1 MKNILLILTLLVP
14 YLIYAQGADC
24 ASMDPICTD
33 VGATFTANTGTT
45 SEAGNDYGCL
55 VTQPNPSWYY
65 FEVATNGNIDMSL
78 TAASD
83 IDFIIWGPFANLA
96 AAQANCGS
104 LSAAQTVDCSF
115 SSTNAETPSI
125 PTAVAGE
132 VYIMLI
138 TNYASV
144 VQNVTLTQTG
154 GTGSTDC
161 NIVNN
166 PPCFMNF
173 FEANISACD
182 ALTDTYDV
190 TGQIDFDDPPA
201 TGDLIVVDCN
211 GNQTVVASAPFA
223 VNGSGA
229 GSYNYTLTGSN
240 ANGAACDVTAYF
252 SADPTCTMNITYT
265 APICLCSFT
274 YMAINQGA
282 CDPVTNTFDVS
293 GSVEFQSPP
302 TTGTLTFTD
311 CEGNTDTYFAPF
323 TSPQT
328 YTLPGITP
336 NGTASCVVTAVF
348 SADPGCNM
356 TSLPFTDPANCTC
369 PVDIGTFTETTT
381 GNTNSQYELC
391 FGDSF
396 SWVPNGDFIP
406 HDDLGAAVGTPY
418 DPGIEILLFDCP
430 PTVQPPAG
438 LGADPCLLGLISN
451 GTGAGGW
458 TVTNTTGDGLTFWY
472 APVSMYNWQTNIYGI
487 VYSGDVCYDIGFA
500 YPLTFLE
507 EIIAT
512 TVEDCFTGTAT
523 TTISGGTPALDGS
536 NFNIVPGTLVPANAN
551 FVNTT
556 TGNFGDIVIDG
567 LVDGDVYS
575 FDVVD
580 DHDCPITVSGTFQ
593 GLEDAS
599 FTYDFKYCQDDAD
612 PLPVITGVPG
622 GTFTATPAGLS
633 INGFNGLIDLSASTP
648 GTYTIQYESPAFT
661 CWGTETFTLTINPQP
676 IVIATEDSPIC
687 DDGVSTITLNET
699 GGEATEW
706 AWTTN
711 GGATFDF
718 DTLQSPTV
726 SGAVNGETF
735 TVTAIDINTGCIN
748 TDQVSVIVNPLDDPA
763 FTLTDFCIGSAN
775 SATVTGTTGG
785 TFTFAPDLLD
795 GAAVNGATGEITNE
809 VAGTTYTIQYLTAG
823 TCPDSSTQTVTVNG
837 LPTILTA
844 DVTVCL
850 GGNVNITASGA
861 TTYSWSPG
869 TYLNTTVGAT
879 VTSTPLADI
888 SYTITGTDANG
899 CQNTAIANVTVS
911 GNAPINAGPDVTI
924 CNGDNTTL
932 TATGGISYTWDQTL
946 GNGNN
951 FVVSPAANTTYTVI
965 GIDANG
971 CSGTDQMIVTV
982 NPVPTV
988 NPIADQTLCAGTAT
1002 TAVNFTGAVAG
1013 TTYDWVNNTPAIGLA
1028 AAGTGNIAGFVGV
1041 NAGATPLVA
1050 TITVTP
1056 SLNGCIGATETFTI
1070 TINPTPTVDPIA
1082 DQTVCN
1088 GTATAN
1094 VVFTGAVGGTTYNWA
1109 NTNGGIGLP
1118 AGGAGNIGPFVGTN
1132 AGAAPISGT
1141 ITVTPTINGCV
1152 GSPEVFTITVNPSPV
1167 VNPIPDETLCNGAPT
1182 TAVNFTSTTAGTT
1195 FAWSNNTTSI
1205 GLGAS
1210 GNGNIPSFNATN
1222 AGATSTTATIT
1233 VTPTANG
1240 CLGTAINFTITVDP
1254 TPTVNAVADQTICSG
1269 EPTTAVNFSGNVAG
1283 TIYNWV
1289 NTNPAIG
1296 LGAGAAGNIPT
1307 FNGTNAGAA
1316 PISGT
1321 ITVTPTANGCVGTPT
1336 DFVITVNP
1344 LPTATISGTTSVCE
1358 NDAQPTITFTGA
1370 NGTAPYTFTYN
1381 INGTLQPAVVSVGN
1395 TATVLVPT
1403 TPPGTYNYNLVD
1415 VTDASGTACSQAQ
1428 AGTATITV
1436 NPNPVPVITGTATYC
1451 TGTSATLGTSTPFA
1465 GYLWSTGAV
1474 TPNVNV
1480 TIADNPITVTVTNA
1494 FGCSGTSAPFNV
1506 LENTVI
1512 VYTSNIEIC
1521 QGQSV
1526 MIHGVSQSTAGVYDQ
1541 NFILGT
1547 GCDSTSSVTLIVN
1560 PLPIMD
1566 AGLDQ
1571 VECEGTNITLN
1582 GVGAPTIA
1590 WAPAVVNG
1598 TPFIQP
1604 VGTVTYTVTGTDANG
1619 CQNTDQVDVT
1629 INPTPDVDPIANQV
1643 LCNNTATAA
1652 VNFTGSIVGTTYN
1665 WTNNDPSIGL
1675 AASGNGNIAS
1685 FNAVNNGTAPVVA
1698 TISVTPTANGC
1709 PGTPVDFTITVNPTP
1724 VVDAILDQTICN
1736 NTLSTAVNPTST
1748 TAGTTFAWTNTNT
1761 GIGLGANGNGAIAAF
1776 NGTNAGAAAI
1786 TGTISVTPTANGC
1799 VGTPVDFIITV
1810 NPSPTVD
1817 PIVDQTIC
1825 NNTNTAA
1832 VNFTSTTA
1840 GSTFAWAN
1848 SNANIGLASNGNGN
1862 IASFLGTNA
1871 GTTAITGTIT
1881 VTPTANG
1888 CVGADETFTITI
1900 DPSPTVDPIADQTLC
1915 NNTASNAVNFTSPSA
1930 GTTFDWVNSN
1940 PAIGLGAAGAGNI
1953 ATFNGTNAGTAS
1965 VSGTIT
1971 VTPTANGCVGTD
1983 ETFVIT
1989 IDPSPVVDL
1998 IADQVLCENIA
2009 TNAVNFSS
2017 ATLGTAFAWS
2027 NDTPTIGLG
2036 AAGNGDILP
2045 FNAIN
2050 GGVNPVIATITIT
2063 PTANGC
2069 VGPDQSFT
2077 ITINPAPNVDPIADD
2092 VLCANEAT
2100 AGVVFTSSSAGTA
2113 FDWTNS
2119 LTSIGLG
2126 AAGAG
2131 DITSFTG
2138 LNGSATPSVAT
2149 ITVTPSLGGCVGNTE
2164 TFTITVNPLPTVFA
2178 GNDFTVCEGDQA
2190 VLTASGAL
2198 VYVWTA
2204 PVIDGLAFTPLVT
2217 GDYFVTG
2224 TDANGCVGTDDVN
2237 IIVEPLPIVSFTA
2250 DVTSGCA
2257 PLEVTFTNTSAGNL
2271 TDCIWTFGN
2280 GSGGNDCG
2288 SITTTYQNG
2297 GTYDVSLTTT
2307 SANGCTST
2315 VTYTDYIY
2323 VEDAPNAAFTPSSS
2337 VVSVF
2342 NSEILFD
2349 NTSTGAVSY
2358 VWDFGDGSPTT
2369 TQENPLHDF
2378 PNEGQGTYLV
2388 ELIAFSS
2395 LGCSDTAWRSIVVN
2409 EELIFYVPNTFTP
2422 DSDDFN
2428 ETFNAIFTTGYDPYD
2443 FNLFI
2448 FNRWGEVIWESHDD
2462 TVGWDATY
2470 GTDGRDVQDGTYTWK
2485 IDFKTTQTDER
2496 ILVVGHVNV
2505 LR

>member
-1 MKNILLILTLLVP
+1 MKNILLILTLLAP

-55 VTQPNPSWYY
+55 ITQPNPSWYY

-115 SSTNAETPSI
+115 SGTNNETPSI
-125 PTAVAGE
+125 PAAVAGE

-138 TNYASV
+138 TNYAAV
-144 VQNVTLTQTG
+144 VQDITLTQTG

-166 PPCFMNF
+166 PPCFMNY

-201 TGDLIVVDCN
+201 LGDLIVVDCN
-211 GNQTVVASAPFA
+211 GNQTIVASAPFA

-240 ANGAACDVTAYF
+240 ANGAPCDVTAYF

-274 YMAINQGA
+274 YMTINQGP

-293 GSVEFQSPP
+293 GSVDFQSPP

-348 SADPGCNM
+348 SSDPGCNM

-369 PVDIGTFTETTT
+369 PVDIGTFTETTL

-406 HDDLGAAVGTPY
+406 HDDLGAAVGTPF

-438 LGADPCLLGLISN
+438 LGVDPCLLGLISN

-487 VYSGDVCYDIGFA
+487 IYVGDVCYDIGFA

-507 EIIAT
+507 EIIAN
-512 TVEDCFTGTAT
+512 TVEDCFAGTAT
-523 TTISGGTPALDGS
+523 TIISGGTPALDGS
-536 NFNIVPGTLVPANAN
+536 NFNIVPGTLLPANAN

-575 FDVVD
+575 YDVVD
-580 DHDCPITVSGTFQ
+580 DHNCPITITGVFQ

-599 FTYDFKYCQDDAD
+599 FAYDFKYCQDDAD

-633 INGFNGLIDLSASTP
+633 INGFTGLIDLSASTP

-711 GGATFDF
+711 GGAAFDF

-785 TFTFAPDLLD
+785 TFAFAPDLLD

-823 TCPDSSTQTVTVNG
+823 VCPDSSIQTVTVNG

-850 GGNVNITASGA
+850 GGNVNITAAGA
-861 TTYSWSPG
+861 LTYLWSPG
-869 TYLNTTVGAT
+869 TYLNTTAGAT
-879 VTSTPLADI
+879 VTSTPLANI

-924 CNGDNTTL
+924 CDGDNTTL
-932 TATGGISYTWDQTL
+932 IATGGISYTWDQTL

-951 FVVSPAANTTYTVI
+951 FVVSPTVNTTYTVI

-971 CSGTDQMIVTV
+971 CSGTDLMVITISPLPTATIGTDATVCLGDAAPTITFTGANGTAPYTFTYTINGGANTTVTSV
-982 NPVPTV
+982 GTTATVSAPTGAAGTFAYNLV
-988 NPIADQTLCAGTAT
+988 SVSENSATNCSQAQVGTAT
-1002 TAVNFTGAVAG
+1002 
-1013 TTYDWVNNTPAIGLA
+1013 
-1028 AAGTGNIAGFVGV
+1028 
-1041 NAGATPLVA
+1041 
-1050 TITVTP
+1050 
-1056 SLNGCIGATETFTI
+1056 
-1070 TINPTPTVDPIA
+1070 
-1082 DQTVCN
+1082 
-1088 GTATAN
+1088 
-1094 VVFTGAVGGTTYNWA
+1094 
-1109 NTNGGIGLP
+1109 
-1118 AGGAGNIGPFVGTN
+1118 
-1132 AGAAPISGT
+1132 
-1141 ITVTPTINGCV
+1141 
-1152 GSPEVFTITVNPSPV
+1152 
-1167 VNPIPDETLCNGAPT
+1167 
-1182 TAVNFTSTTAGTT
+1182 
-1195 FAWSNNTTSI
+1195 
-1205 GLGAS
+1205 
-1210 GNGNIPSFNATN
+1210 
-1222 AGATSTTATIT
+1222 
-1233 VTPTANG
+1233 
-1240 CLGTAINFTITVDP
+1240 
-1254 TPTVNAVADQTICSG
+1254 
-1269 EPTTAVNFSGNVAG
+1269 
-1283 TIYNWV
+1283 
-1289 NTNPAIG
+1289 
-1296 LGAGAAGNIPT
+1296 
-1307 FNGTNAGAA
+1307 
-1316 PISGT
+1316 
-1321 ITVTPTANGCVGTPT
+1321 
-1336 DFVITVNP
+1336 VIVNP
-1344 LPTATISGTTSVCE
+1344 LPTATIGTDATVCLG
-1358 NDAQPTITFTGA
+1358 DAAPTITFTGA

-1381 INGTLQPAVVSVGN
+1381 INGGANTTVTSVGNTATVAAPTGVAGTFDYNLVSVSDNSATNCSQAQVGTATVIVNPLPTATVTGTASVCENDPQPTITFTGANGVAPYTFTYNINGSIQPTIVSVGN

-1403 TPPGTYNYNLVD
+1403 TPVGTYNFNLID
-1415 VTDASGTACSQAQ
+1415 VTDASTTACSQIQ

-1436 NPNPVPVITGTATYC
+1436 NPNPVPVITGTAAYC
-1451 TGTSATLGTSTPFA
+1451 TGTFATLSTSTPFA

-1480 TIADNPITVTVTNA
+1480 TIVDNPITVTVTNA

-1506 LENTVI
+1506 LENSVI

-1521 QGQSV
+1521 QGESV
-1526 MIHGVSQSTAGVYDQ
+1526 MIHGVSQSAAGVYDQ

-1571 VECEGTNITLN
+1571 VNCEGNDITLN
-1582 GVGAPTIA
+1582 GVGAPIIV
-1590 WAPAVVNG
+1590 WSPLVNNG
-1598 TPFIQP
+1598 TPFPQA
-1604 VGTVTYTVTGTDANG
+1604 VGTVTYIVTGTDANG
-1619 CQNTDQVDVT
+1619 CQDTDDVDVT
-1629 INPTPDVDPIANQV
+1629 INPLPTATIGTDVIVCLGDVAPTITFTGANGIAPYTFTYNINGGANAIV
-1643 LCNNTATAA
+1643 VSIGNTATVTAPTGIA
-1652 VNFTGSIVGTTYN
+1652 GTFDYNLVSVSDNSATNCSQAQVATATVIVNPLPTAIIGTDVTVCLGDVAPAITFTGASGTAPYTFTYN
-1665 WTNNDPSIGL
+1665 INGGADVTVLSVGNTATV
-1675 AASGNGNIAS
+1675 AASTGTAGTFTYNLVSVEESGTNCSQLQAGSATVIVNPLPTATIGVDVTVCIGAAS
-1685 FNAVNNGTAPVVA
+1685 PIITFTGANGTAPY
-1698 TISVTPTANGC
+1698 
-1709 PGTPVDFTITVNPTP
+1709 
-1724 VVDAILDQTICN
+1724 
-1736 NTLSTAVNPTST
+1736 
-1748 TAGTTFAWTNTNT
+1748 
-1761 GIGLGANGNGAIAAF
+1761 
-1776 NGTNAGAAAI
+1776 
-1786 TGTISVTPTANGC
+1786 
-1799 VGTPVDFIITV
+1799 
-1810 NPSPTVD
+1810 
-1817 PIVDQTIC
+1817 
-1825 NNTNTAA
+1825 
-1832 VNFTSTTA
+1832 
-1840 GSTFAWAN
+1840 
-1848 SNANIGLASNGNGN
+1848 
-1862 IASFLGTNA
+1862 
-1871 GTTAITGTIT
+1871 
-1881 VTPTANG
+1881 
-1888 CVGADETFTITI
+1888 TFTY
-1900 DPSPTVDPIADQTLC
+1900 
-1915 NNTASNAVNFTSPSA
+1915 N
-1930 GTTFDWVNSN
+1930 
-1940 PAIGLGAAGAGNI
+1940 
-1953 ATFNGTNAGTAS
+1953 
-1965 VSGTIT
+1965 
-1971 VTPTANGCVGTD
+1971 
-1983 ETFVIT
+1983 
-1989 IDPSPVVDL
+1989 
-1998 IADQVLCENIA
+1998 
-2009 TNAVNFSS
+2009 
-2017 ATLGTAFAWS
+2017 
-2027 NDTPTIGLG
+2027 
-2036 AAGNGDILP
+2036 
-2045 FNAIN
+2045 IN
-2050 GGVNPVIATITIT
+2050 GGVNTTITSVGNIAAVT
-2063 PTANGC
+2063 APTGVAGVFSYDLVSVSDASAASC
-2069 VGPDQSFT
+2069 SQVQVGTATVTVSPG
-2077 ITINPAPNVDPIADD
+2077 PNVDPIADD

-2100 AGVVFTSSSAGTA
+2100 AGIVFTSSSVGTV

-2126 AAGAG
+2126 ASGSV
-2131 DITSFTG
+2131 DIASFTG
-2138 LNGSATPSVAT
+2138 LNGGATPSIAT
-2149 ITVTPSLGGCVGNTE
+2149 ITVTPSLAGCAGSPE

-2190 VLTASGAL
+2190 VLTASGAFG
-2198 VYVWTA
+2198 YVWTA
-2204 PVIDGLAFTPLVT
+2204 PIIDGLAFIPLVT

-2224 TDANGCVGTDDVN
+2224 TDANGCIGTDDVN

-2257 PLEVTFTNTSAGNL
+2257 PLEVTFTNTSAGSL

-2280 GSGGNDCG
+2280 GSGGSDCG

-2323 VEDAPNAAFTPSSS
+2323 VEDAPDAAFTPSSS

-2349 NTSTGAVSY
+2349 NTSTGAVNY

-2388 ELIAFSS
+2388 ELIAYSS
-2395 LGCSDTAWRSIVVN
+2395 LGCPDTTWRSIVVN

-2428 ETFNAIFTTGYDPYD
+2428 ETFNAIFTTGYDPFD

-2448 FNRWGEVIWESHDD
+2448 FNRWGEVIWESHDV
-2462 TVGWDATY
+2462 TIGWDATY

-2496 ILVVGHVNV
+2496 IMVIGHVNV

>member
-45 SEAGNDYGCL
+45 SEVGNDYGCL
-55 VTQPNPSWYY
+55 LTQPNPSWYY

-115 SSTNAETPSI
+115 SGTNNETPSI

-201 TGDLIVVDCN
+201 TGDLIVADCN

-229 GSYNYTLTGSN
+229 GSYNYTLNGSN
-240 ANGAACDVTAYF
+240 ANGAPCDVIAYF

-265 APICLCSFT
+265 APICLCAFT

-282 CDPVTNTFDVS
+282 CDPITNTFDVS

-356 TSLPFTDPANCTC
+356 TSLPFADPANCTC
-369 PVDIGTFTETTT
+369 PVDIGTFTETTL

-438 LGADPCLLGLISN
+438 LGADPCLLGLVSN

-458 TVTNTTGDGLTFWY
+458 TVTNTAGDGLTFWY

-551 FVNTT
+551 FVNTI

-580 DHDCPITVSGTFQ
+580 DHDCPITITGVFQ

-633 INGFNGLIDLSASTP
+633 INGFNGLIDLSNSTP

-735 TVTAIDINTGCIN
+735 TVTAININTGCIN
-748 TDQVSVIVNPLDDPA
+748 TDQVSVIVNPLDNPA

-809 VAGTTYTIQYLTAG
+809 VAGTTYTIQYLNAG
-823 TCPDSSTQTVTVNG
+823 ACPDSSTQTVTVNG

-850 GGNVNITASGA
+850 GGNVNVTASGA

-869 TYLNTTVGAT
+869 TYLNTTAGAT
-879 VTSTPLADI
+879 VTSSPLANI
-888 SYTITGTDANG
+888 TYTITGTDANG

-951 FVVSPAANTTYTVI
+951 FVVSPTVNTTYTVI

-971 CSGTDQMIVTV
+971 CSGTDLMVVT
-982 NPVPTV
+982 
-988 NPIADQTLCAGTAT
+988 
-1002 TAVNFTGAVAG
+1002 
-1013 TTYDWVNNTPAIGLA
+1013 
-1028 AAGTGNIAGFVGV
+1028 
-1041 NAGATPLVA
+1041 
-1050 TITVTP
+1050 
-1056 SLNGCIGATETFTI
+1056 
-1070 TINPTPTVDPIA
+1070 
-1082 DQTVCN
+1082 
-1088 GTATAN
+1088 
-1094 VVFTGAVGGTTYNWA
+1094 
-1109 NTNGGIGLP
+1109 
-1118 AGGAGNIGPFVGTN
+1118 
-1132 AGAAPISGT
+1132 IS
-1141 ITVTPTINGCV
+1141 
-1152 GSPEVFTITVNPSPV
+1152 
-1167 VNPIPDETLCNGAPT
+1167 
-1182 TAVNFTSTTAGTT
+1182 
-1195 FAWSNNTTSI
+1195 
-1205 GLGAS
+1205 
-1210 GNGNIPSFNATN
+1210 
-1222 AGATSTTATIT
+1222 
-1233 VTPTANG
+1233 
-1240 CLGTAINFTITVDP
+1240 
-1254 TPTVNAVADQTICSG
+1254 
-1269 EPTTAVNFSGNVAG
+1269 
-1283 TIYNWV
+1283 
-1289 NTNPAIG
+1289 
-1296 LGAGAAGNIPT
+1296 
-1307 FNGTNAGAA
+1307 
-1316 PISGT
+1316 
-1321 ITVTPTANGCVGTPT
+1321 
-1336 DFVITVNP
+1336 P
-1344 LPTATISGTTSVCE
+1344 LPTATIGMDATVCLG
-1358 NDAQPTITFTGA
+1358 DVAPTITFTGA

-1381 INGTLQPAVVSVGN
+1381 INGGANTAVTSVGTNAAVSAPTGAAGTFVYNLVSVSDNSATSCSQAQVGIATIIVNPLPTATIGTDVTLCLGDVAPTITFTGANGTAPYTFTYNINGGANSTVISVGN
-1395 TATVLVPT
+1395 TATVIAPT
-1403 TPPGTYNYNLVD
+1403 GAIGTFNYNLVS
-1415 VTDASGTACSQAQ
+1415 VEESGTNCSQAQ
-1428 AGTATITV
+1428 AGTA
-1436 NPNPVPVITGTATYC
+1436 
-1451 TGTSATLGTSTPFA
+1451 
-1465 GYLWSTGAV
+1465 
-1474 TPNVNV
+1474 
-1480 TIADNPITVTVTNA
+1480 
-1494 FGCSGTSAPFNV
+1494 
-1506 LENTVI
+1506 
-1512 VYTSNIEIC
+1512 
-1521 QGQSV
+1521 SV
-1526 MIHGVSQSTAGVYDQ
+1526 
-1541 NFILGT
+1541 
-1547 GCDSTSSVTLIVN
+1547 IVN
-1560 PLPIMD
+1560 PLP
-1566 AGLDQ
+1566 
-1571 VECEGTNITLN
+1571 
-1582 GVGAPTIA
+1582 
-1590 WAPAVVNG
+1590 
-1598 TPFIQP
+1598 
-1604 VGTVTYTVTGTDANG
+1604 
-1619 CQNTDQVDVT
+1619 
-1629 INPTPDVDPIANQV
+1629 
-1643 LCNNTATAA
+1643 TATIGVDATVCIGAA
-1652 VNFTGSIVGTTYN
+1652 SPIITFTG
-1665 WTNNDPSIGL
+1665 
-1675 AASGNGNIAS
+1675 A
-1685 FNAVNNGTAPVVA
+1685 NGTAPY
-1698 TISVTPTANGC
+1698 TFTYNING
-1709 PGTPVDFTITVNPTP
+1709 
-1724 VVDAILDQTICN
+1724 
-1736 NTLSTAVNPTST
+1736 
-1748 TAGTTFAWTNTNT
+1748 
-1761 GIGLGANGNGAIAAF
+1761 GAN
-1776 NGTNAGAAAI
+1776 
-1786 TGTISVTPTANGC
+1786 
-1799 VGTPVDFIITV
+1799 
-1810 NPSPTVD
+1810 
-1817 PIVDQTIC
+1817 
-1825 NNTNTAA
+1825 
-1832 VNFTSTTA
+1832 
-1840 GSTFAWAN
+1840 
-1848 SNANIGLASNGNGN
+1848 
-1862 IASFLGTNA
+1862 
-1871 GTTAITGTIT
+1871 IT
-1881 VTPTANG
+1881 VTALAN
-1888 CVGADETFTITI
+1888 VFAAPVT
-1900 DPSPTVDPIADQTLC
+1900 TV
-1915 NNTASNAVNFTSPSA
+1915 VA
-1930 GTTFDWVNSN
+1930 GTYV
-1940 PAIGLGAAGAGNI
+1940 
-1953 ATFNGTNAGTAS
+1953 FNLVSVSDAS
-1965 VSGTIT
+1965 VSSCSQ
-1971 VTPTANGCVGTD
+1971 AQVGTA
-1983 ETFVIT
+1983 TVI
-1989 IDPSPVVDL
+1989 
-1998 IADQVLCENIA
+1998 
-2009 TNAVNFSS
+2009 
-2017 ATLGTAFAWS
+2017 
-2027 NDTPTIGLG
+2027 
-2036 AAGNGDILP
+2036 
-2045 FNAIN
+2045 
-2050 GGVNPVIATITIT
+2050 IT
-2063 PTANGC
+2063 P
-2069 VGPDQSFT
+2069 GPT
-2077 ITINPAPNVDPIADD
+2077 VDPIADD
-2092 VLCANEAT
+2092 VLCANDAT
-2100 AGVVFTSSSAGTA
+2100 QGVVFTSGTAGTI

-2126 AAGAG
+2126 ASGSV
-2131 DITSFTG
+2131 DIASFTG
-2138 LNGSATPSVAT
+2138 LNGSATPSIAT
-2149 ITVTPSLGGCVGNTE
+2149 ITVTPSLAGCTGSPE
-2164 TFTITVNPLPTVFA
+2164 TFTIIVNPLPTVFA
-2178 GNDFTVCEGDQA
+2178 GNDFTVCEGNQA
-2190 VLTASGAL
+2190 VLTASGAFG
-2198 VYVWTA
+2198 YVWTA
-2204 PVIDGLAFTPLVT
+2204 PVIDGVAFTPLVT
-2217 GDYFVTG
+2217 GNYFVTG
-2224 TDANGCVGTDDVN
+2224 TDANGCIGMDDVN
-2237 IIVEPLPIVSFTA
+2237 IIVDPLPIVSFTA

-2257 PLEVTFTNTSAGNL
+2257 PLEVTFTNTSAGFL
-2271 TDCIWTFGN
+2271 TDCVWSFGN
-2280 GSGGNDCG
+2280 GSSETGCG
-2288 SITTTYQNG
+2288 SVTTTFQNG
-2297 GTYDVSLTTT
+2297 GTYDVTLTTT
-2307 SANGCTST
+2307 SVNGCTNV

-2337 VVSVF
+2337 VLSF
-2342 NSEILFD
+2342 NLIFEILFD
-2349 NTSTGAVSY
+2349 NASTGAVSY

-2369 TQENPLHDF
+2369 TQENPSHDF

-2428 ETFNAIFTTGYDPYD
+2428 ETFNAVFTTGYDPYD

-2462 TVGWDATY
+2462 SVGWDATY
-2470 GTDGRDVQDGTYTWK
+2470 GTDGRDVQGGTYTWK